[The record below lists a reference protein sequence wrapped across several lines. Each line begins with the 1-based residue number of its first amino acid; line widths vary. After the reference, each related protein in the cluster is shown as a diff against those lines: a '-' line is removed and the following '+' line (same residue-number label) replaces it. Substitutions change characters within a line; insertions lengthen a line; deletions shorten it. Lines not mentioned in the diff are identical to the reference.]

1 MTNELPYR
9 QAVSEIQY
17 RPGYETQAH
26 HLQTALQP
34 GVLMVASTTLRSD
47 VQVRLVLGKDI
58 KAVPDIVAVASSEPV
73 AMQLAAAAH

>member
-1 MTNELPYR
+1 
-9 QAVSEIQY
+9 
-17 RPGYETQAH
+17 
-26 HLQTALQP
+26 
-34 GVLMVASTTLRSD
+34 MVASTTLRSD

>member
-58 KAVPDIVAVASSEPV
+58 KAVPEVVVALRPEIVTA
-73 AMQLAAAAH
+73 LR